1 MSSALPLQLAFGGTS
16 LLPPLTGIG
25 RYTRHLVDELLLRQ
39 YEIRL
44 FYGSHWAD
52 ARADAQLNEP
62 AHLRGRTDRGGAGL
76 SPLARQQR
84 RARLLLELVARR
96 VAKAVLPNPRAL
108 SRFLQQQQFTRGL
121 RGHKFD
127 LYHEPNYLP
136 WRFDGPVVISAHDI
150 SWIRFAQAHPLDRLQ
165 VMEQYFPQALERAN
179 AIIVGAAFV
188 RDELMLQF
196 GVAESRIHVTPYGV
210 SEEFYPRSD
219 AEIGAALAAYGLRAD
234 HYFLAVG
241 TLEPRKNLITAI
253 RAHAALPDALRDAFP
268 LVLAGTRGWLNDELD
283 AEIARAS
290 SNERIRW
297 LGYVSEDALPALT
310 SGARAT
316 VYPSLYEGFGFP
328 PLESMACGTAV
339 LSSNRASIPEVV
351 GDAGLM
357 CEALDVDAFA
367 QGMTRLAQDEAWT
380 ADLVRRGL
388 ERARRFTWQATATAT
403 EAVYRQVLQGAR

>member
-1 MSSALPLQLAFGGTS
+1 MTSAQPLRLAFGGTS

-25 RYTRHLVDELLLRQ
+25 RYTRHLVDELLLRRH
-39 YEIRL
+39 EIRL

-62 AHLRGRTDRGGAGL
+62 AQLRGRADLGRVAGL
-76 SPLARQQR
+76 SPLARQR
-84 RARLLLELVARR
+84 RHARLQLELFARR
-96 VAKAVLPNPRAL
+96 MVKAVLPNSRAVVRL
-108 SRFLQQQQFTRGL
+108 LQQRQFTRGL

-150 SWIRFAQAHPLDRLQ
+150 SWIRFAQAHPPERVQ
-165 VMEQYFPQALERAN
+165 VMEKYFAPALERAD

-188 RDELMLQF
+188 REEIMQQF
-196 GVAESRIHVTPYGV
+196 GVADSRIHVTPYGV
-210 SEEFYPRSD
+210 SEQFYPRSD
-219 AEIGAALAAYGLRAD
+219 AEIGAALASYGLRAD

-253 RAHAALPDALRDAFP
+253 RAHAALPAALRDAFP
-268 LVLAGTRGWLNDELD
+268 LVLAGSRGWLNDELD

-297 LGYVSEDALPALT
+297 LGYVSEEVLPALT

-339 LSSNRASIPEVV
+339 LASNRASIPEVV

-367 QGMTRLAQDEAWT
+367 RGMTRLALDEAWT

-388 ERARRFTWQATATAT
+388 QRARQFTWQATAIAT
-403 EAVYRQVLQGAR
+403 EAVYRSVLGRN